1 MFKPKTLF
9 EAIELARIKDESKN
23 KQRATTQEVS
33 FDKLEEGVVE
43 DHEDHKEEVPHI
55 SLHEIVGCL
64 SPRTM
69 RVKARIEKRELVV
82 LINSGSTHNFVDQKL
97 THSLGLAVTLITEF
111 NVKVASG
118 ESLVCKESLEWR
130 WTLSTT
136 STAYALAVNTAVLV
150 YILNTHKRLLQ
161 RGFSQESARNILK
174 EMEGSNVQ
182 PSLFLFS
189 RILASYRDRGEWQ
202 RSFQVLNEMKS
213 SGIRPDRH
221 FYNVMIDT
229 FGKYNCLNHALS
241 TFEQMLSGGLSPI
254 LSGRFDDTIECLDV
268 MKSAGLKPPSTMYN
282 ALINAYA
289 QKEQQRIP
297 FPYSDL
303 ALAKKKLHL
312 RRYIYRNLS

>member
-118 ESLVCKESLEWR
+118 ESLVCKER
-130 WTLSTT
+130 
-136 STAYALAVNTAVLV
+136 
-150 YILNTHKRLLQ
+150 RLLQ